1 MNVTAH
7 DAQVE
12 RDLHTLAELTAARDM
27 EQDRDQPAEE
37 RSSLVVA
44 DLAGFAHRDLSPP
57 QFALEPLVPA
67 GLVTLLAAHGG
78 AGKSI
83 LALSIA
89 AHFAL
94 GRSWAGFTPVGG
106 RVLFATLEDNADLVM
121 WRLRKIAE
129 THGLD
134 PDQLEGQFTIVDGSD
149 GDGALATEF
158 SAAGVRK
165 VAESANLLRMEE
177 LAAGAG
183 LIVVDNASDAFDGD
197 ENARRQVRW
206 FIRRLSQIARA
217 NESGLILLA
226 HLDKH
231 AARYSSNSNSYSGST
246 AWHNSVRSR
255 LAIIDRDG
263 QPQLVHEKSN
273 LGPKA
278 DPVPLEWTD
287 SGVLV
292 PSNTGLVSERAEL
305 TLTGDTAAVLE
316 ALKQAHDAG
325 TKVTT
330 ARTGPN
336 TTRHVL
342 STFGLPAE
350 LADKSGNGR
359 FWAAIENLRKSGQIT
374 QETYRDDYRHEKQ
387 RLVPSN
393 HAAIGGKKCAA

>member
-12 RDLHTLAELTAARDM
+12 RDLHTLAEITAARDM
-27 EQDRDQPAEE
+27 EQDREQPAEE
-37 RSSLVVA
+37 RSSLMVA

-57 QFALEPLVPA
+57 QFALDPLVPA

-89 AHFAL
+89 AHYAL
-94 GRSWAGFTPVGG
+94 GRSWAGFTPAGG
-106 RVLFATLEDNADLVM
+106 RVLFATLEDSADLVM

-134 PDQLEGQFTIVDGSD
+134 PDQLEGQFTIADGSD

-158 SAAGVRK
+158 NAAGVRK
-165 VAESANLLRMEE
+165 VGESANLLRLEE

-206 FIRRLSQIARA
+206 FIRRLGQIAHA

-292 PSNTGLVSERAEL
+292 PRNCMDESARHDEARERQDAAGL
-305 TLTGDTAAVLE
+305 LE
-316 ALKQAHDAG
+316 AMQAAQATDTNVPAARSG
-325 TKVTT
+325 PAT
-330 ARTGPN
+330 AQ
-336 TTRHVL
+336 HIL
-342 STFGLPAE
+342 QTFRELPDD
-350 LADKSGNGR
+350 LHGKDGRRR
-359 FWAAIENLRKSGQIT
+359 FWRAMGLLMDQGRVSS
-374 QETYRDDYRHEKQ
+374 ETYKASNRHEKT
-387 RLVPSN
+387 RLKVT
-393 HAAIGGKKCAA
+393 GVRQ